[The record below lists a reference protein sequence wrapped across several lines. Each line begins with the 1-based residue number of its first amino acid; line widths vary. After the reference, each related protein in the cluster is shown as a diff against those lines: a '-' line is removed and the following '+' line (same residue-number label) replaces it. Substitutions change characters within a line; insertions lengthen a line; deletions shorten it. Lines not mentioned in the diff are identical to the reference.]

1 MKKLKTFMV
10 NNMNKNNLTSV
21 LGQRLGRN
29 VSRLRKLTAWTQEEL
44 AHRIGVEPETVSRV
58 ERGAT
63 VPSLSTLEKIAEV
76 LGIRLSD
83 VLEEPPPSV
92 LNEARLIQ
100 AWIAPLSEQDKIFV
114 LNIMKKLCRH
124 CLKK

>member
-1 MKKLKTFMV
+1 MV
-10 NNMNKNNLTSV
+10 ERMNKNNLTSV

-29 VSRLRKLTAWTQEEL
+29 VSRIRKLTAWTQEEL
-44 AHRIGVEPETVSRV
+44 ALRIGVEPETVSRV

-76 LGIRLSD
+76 FGAKLSD
-83 VLEEPPPSV
+83 VLEEPHPTVDS
-92 LNEARLIQ
+92 EARLIQ
-100 AWIAPLSEQDKIFV
+100 AWIAPLSETDKLFV

-124 CLKK
+124 CMKKQ

>member
-1 MKKLKTFMV
+1 
-10 NNMNKNNLTSV
+10 MNKNNLASV

-29 VSRLRKLTAWTQEEL
+29 VSRIRKLTAWTQEEL
-44 AHRIGVEPETVSRV
+44 AQRIGVEPETVSRV

-76 LGIRLSD
+76 FGTTLTE
-83 VLEEPPPSV
+83 VLEEPHPNV
-92 LNEARLIQ
+92 DNEARLIQ
-100 AWIAPLSEQDKIFV
+100 AWIAPLSDQDKLFV